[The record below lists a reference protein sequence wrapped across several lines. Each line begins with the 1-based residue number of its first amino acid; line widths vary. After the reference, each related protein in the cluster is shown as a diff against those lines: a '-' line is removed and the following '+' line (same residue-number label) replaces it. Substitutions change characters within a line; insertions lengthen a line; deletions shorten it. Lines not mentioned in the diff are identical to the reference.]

1 MFHIFSRNSK
11 TILKCYL
18 PELDGHKI
26 YFQVFGNPNG
36 KPILNFHGGPG
47 AKSKFKYVKCCDLKK
62 YKVII
67 FDQRGCG
74 NSEFKDL
81 FYKNTTQDTINDAKR
96 ILDYLNIKEKVILFG
111 GSWGATLALLF
122 AEKYHELVD
131 KMIVSQTFLARKK
144 DVDWLYKDSKMFYPD
159 IIEKLSPYLINT
171 NKDLKILLKQSN
183 TKINKTVKYLTNYDH
198 QIGKLKINIDKEI
211 NDRTYNYFKVYMHY
225 YIQNYFI
232 KENEILDNIDK
243 IKNIP
248 TLIVGNRLD
257 FCTPIEQAYTLHKAM
272 PKSTLHIIDSFGHGS
287 KKQNKLLPKL
297 IKEFL

>member
-1 MFHIFSRNSK
+1 MFHIFSCNSK

-232 KENEILDNIDK
+232 KEINFANPNCYI
-243 IKNIP
+243 
-248 TLIVGNRLD
+248 
-257 FCTPIEQAYTLHKAM
+257 
-272 PKSTLHIIDSFGHGS
+272 
-287 KKQNKLLPKL
+287 
-297 IKEFL
+297 